1 MRFLFPRFPAQFE
14 IPDDWWIEAGMSQF
28 VPQQRQAY
36 RSPTETV
43 ALDEIEPPFRTAP
56 LDCNGFVRS
65 RIMAILRG
73 FVDDS
78 ELAPICLLVIPP
90 RYEWP
95 DNPFKYRV
103 VDGAHRFYASIA
115 AGFKRVPAST
125 LDA

>member
-1 MRFLFPRFPAQFE
+1 MRFAFPRYPAEFE

-36 RSPTETV
+36 RSRAETF
-43 ALDEIEPPFRTAP
+43 ALDEIEPAFRTDP

-65 RIMAILRG
+65 RMVAILRG

-78 ELAPICLLVIPP
+78 ELPPICLLVIPP

-95 DNPFKYRV
+95 NNPFKYRV
-103 VDGAHRFYASIA
+103 IDGVHRFYASIA
-115 AGFKRVPAST
+115 AGFNCVPAST
-125 LDA
+125 RDA